1 MLARKQLAIGN
12 DLNGANFKIR
22 DPLPST
28 QIYAFA
34 AKRFLK
40 ALELKFIPNL
50 RSNLNSTQT
59 GENFT
64 EDAAS
69 GEISKEPSVK
79 RLINFLKRIC
89 ADLLA
94 GRALLHPILLAAVFL
109 AAKFGAL
116 YVVDE
121 KILGSGYDLGIF
133 GEFAYYIFFDFVLG
147 AYFIALCAHIIYTS
161 PEVKSLKILRKIL
174 LAIILA
180 SCALGYFSSDVNY
193 QKLGVLEAFLI
204 ASLIC
209 ICIYSVATE
218 ILNDHSNAVFWGFA
232 YVLNYIGALFVIF
245 HAQAAEVVAAILIIL
260 CPLAWAFY
268 FKYEFQKSLAKDAA
282 SNDEIL
288 NSASSDEISKSKAR
302 TES

>member
-1 MLARKQLAIGN
+1 M
-12 DLNGANFKIR
+12 
-22 DPLPST
+22 
-28 QIYAFA
+28 
-34 AKRFLK
+34 
-40 ALELKFIPNL
+40 
-50 RSNLNSTQT
+50 
-59 GENFT
+59 
-64 EDAAS
+64 
-69 GEISKEPSVK
+69 K
-79 RLINFLKRIC
+79 RLINFFGRIY

-94 GRALLHPILLAAVFL
+94 GRALLHPILLTAAFL

-116 YVVDE
+116 YVIDE

-133 GEFAYYIFFDFVLG
+133 GEFAYYIFFDFVAG
-147 AYFIALCAHIIYTS
+147 AYFIALCAHIIYAS

-209 ICIYSVATE
+209 ICIHSVATE
-218 ILNDHSNAVFWGFA
+218 ISNDRSNAVFWGFV

-245 HAQAAEVVAAILIIL
+245 HAQAAEVVAVILIIL

-268 FKYEFQKSLAKDAA
+268 FKYEFKNRSRK
-282 SNDEIL
+282 
-288 NSASSDEISKSKAR
+288 R
-302 TES
+302 TEFKF

>member
-1 MLARKQLAIGN
+1 M
-12 DLNGANFKIR
+12 
-22 DPLPST
+22 
-28 QIYAFA
+28 
-34 AKRFLK
+34 
-40 ALELKFIPNL
+40 
-50 RSNLNSTQT
+50 
-59 GENFT
+59 
-64 EDAAS
+64 
-69 GEISKEPSVK
+69 K
-79 RLINFLKRIC
+79 RLIDFLRRIY

-94 GRALLHPILLAAVFL
+94 GRALLHPILLTAAFL

-116 YVVDE
+116 YVIDQ

-133 GEFAYYIFFDFVLG
+133 GEFAYYIFFDFVAG
-147 AYFIALCAHIIYTS
+147 AYFIALCAHIIYAS

-174 LAIILA
+174 LAVILA
-180 SCALGYFSSDVNY
+180 SCALGYFASDINY
-193 QKLGVLEAFLI
+193 QKIGVLEAFLI

-218 ILNDHSNAVFWGFA
+218 ISNEHSNAVFWDFV

-245 HAQAAEVVAAILIIL
+245 HAQAADVVAVILIIL

-302 TES
+302 AES

>member
-1 MLARKQLAIGN
+1 M
-12 DLNGANFKIR
+12 
-22 DPLPST
+22 
-28 QIYAFA
+28 
-34 AKRFLK
+34 
-40 ALELKFIPNL
+40 
-50 RSNLNSTQT
+50 
-59 GENFT
+59 
-64 EDAAS
+64 
-69 GEISKEPSVK
+69 K

-94 GRALLHPILLAAVFL
+94 GRALLHPILLTVAFL
-109 AAKFGAL
+109 AAKFGTL
-116 YVVDE
+116 YVIDE
-121 KILGSGYDLGIF
+121 KILVSGYDLGVF
-133 GEFAYYIFFDFVLG
+133 GEFAYYIFFDFVAG
-147 AYFIALCAHIIYTS
+147 AYFIALCTHIIYAS

-209 ICIYSVATE
+209 ICIYSAATE
-218 ILNDHSNAVFWGFA
+218 ISNDRSNAVFWGFV

-245 HAQAAEVVAAILIIL
+245 HAQAAEVVAVILIIL
-260 CPLAWAFY
+260 CPLAWTFY
-268 FKYEFQKSLAKDAA
+268 FKYEFQKSLARAAA

-302 TES
+302 AES